1 MLIFV
6 TQNSHV
12 CVQNTQT
19 CPKHRNKY
27 NKITSHVLEQNK
39 LEPLK
44 GQICNTFKVF
54 DSKMLEFYLKI
65 FDTLKQ

>member
-1 MLIFV
+1 MFV
-6 TQNSHV
+6 CKTRKLAPNIEISTIKSPV
-12 CVQNTQT
+12 
-19 CPKHRNKY
+19 
-27 NKITSHVLEQNK
+27 HVLEQNK